1 MEYVWVGLAFLCMA
15 LGLAGAFLPVL
26 PGPPLSFAGLMLL
39 WITERAVPSLAASV
53 GGGMAMVLISVLDY
67 VLPAYFTKKFRSTLW
82 GRRGAT
88 MGMIVGLFLFPPWG
102 ILIGP
107 VIGAFLGEY
116 AATRNWKAAWN
127 SGIASLLGVATG
139 VAMKVV
145 YALWALGYGLWLLLF

>member
-1 MEYVWVGLAFLCMA
+1 MEYVWLGLAFLCMA
-15 LGLAGAFLPVL
+15 LGLLGAFLPVL

-39 WITERAVPSLAASV
+39 WFTDRATPSVAATV
-53 GGGMAMVLISVLDY
+53 GGGLSMLIITLLDY
-67 VLPAYFTKKFRSTLW
+67 LLPTYYTKKFKSSQG

-116 AATRNWKAAWN
+116 AATRNWSAAWN

-139 VAMKVV
+139 VVMKVV
-145 YALWALGYGLWLLLF
+145 YGIWALGYGIWLLFL